1 METKRELNDILIN
14 DDDLQQQNR
23 TKKLMMMVGVAIIIL
38 CILIAVIFVITRDE
52 EYLSEKNI
60 ADNNGLTS
68 MGSTPIQEPQ
78 NGGFVNVPIDNNT
91 GSDDRFQQI
100 LDDIRNRNGD
110 SNNQVAQNTT
120 QQPTAPSTPPL
131 TTPIQNQPKPTQQTT
146 QPKPTH
152 QTSQNK
158 PVLPNNTTSTKKP
171 EPSKPAQTTSNTT
184 STNTTKKPESAKSA
198 PAPTQT
204 QTPKPRP
211 TQTATPTNSVANAF
225 EGVATSPMDRSKNGQ
240 VATKGFY
247 VQVGSFANKPSEE
260 FLKKIGNY
268 SYRVYAGTSSNGQQT
283 TKYLIGPY
291 NSRTEAARD
300 LPNFKSLVADPVHFE
315 VK

>member
-14 DDDLQQQNR
+14 DDDLQKQNR
-23 TKKLMMMVGVAIIIL
+23 TKKLMMMVGVAIVFL
-38 CILIAVIFVITRDE
+38 CILIAVAFIITRDE
-52 EYLSEKNI
+52 DELGEKI
-60 ADNNGLTS
+60 TAANNGLTPLETS
-68 MGSTPIQEPQ
+68 PIQETQ
-78 NGGFVNVPIDNNT
+78 NSGFVNVPIDNNAS
-91 GSDDRFQQI
+91 SDDRFQQI

-110 SNNQVAQNTT
+110 TSNQVAQNTA
-120 QQPTAPSTPPL
+120 QPTSSTPPL
-131 TTPIQNQPKPTQQTT
+131 TTPTQQAAQPKPTQQET
-146 QPKPTH
+146 QK
-152 QTSQNK
+152 Q
-158 PVLPNNTTSTKKP
+158 PVLPNNTTAPKKQEPAKPTQTANNTSEGKKP
-171 EPSKPAQTTSNTT
+171 EPAKPAPTPAQTQ
-184 STNTTKKPESAKSA
+184 A
-198 PAPTQT
+198 QT
-204 QTPKPRP
+204 QKPQP
-211 TQTATPTNSVANAF
+211 TQTAAQATTQTNSVANAF
-225 EGVATSPMDRSKNGQ
+225 ENVATSPMDRSKNGQ

-291 NSRTEAARD
+291 TSRTEAARD